1 MICISS
7 KEAIYTLLMHKAIA
21 EEEFFAL
28 LMDTIWFRET
38 VDLYFNSEYELKYN
52 DVTQNFMR
60 RGIVRRQKG
69 DLITVVKP

>member
-1 MICISS
+1 
-7 KEAIYTLLMHKAIA
+7 LMHKAIA
-21 EEEFFAL
+21 EEEFFAR

-38 VDLYFNSEYELKYN
+38 VDLYFNSEYEHKYN
-52 DVTQNFMR
+52 DVIENFME